1 MFSKYPAT
9 RAMLTIFALTAL
21 LISPLAAL
29 AGVPNAVLSVLATI
43 LIVLALGVSLSN
55 INPKGTDT
63 GLLANLPAVRVT
75 LTVAALVALL
85 VSPVAVSQ
93 WIPTDVLSQIATVL
107 VVIALTVALS
117 HIKVR
122 K

>member
-1 MFSKYPAT
+1 MLSKYPAT

-107 VVIALTVALS
+107 VVVALTVALS
-117 HIKVR
+117 HIRVR